1 MRVLWLDRVI
11 VGIQQVEHSQRIVQK
26 IDRPLFR
33 PLVPVVEFIIQSDC
47 RNFGN
52 ILRKSELS
60 LHVPDGP
67 VAVVAQVGA
76 ETGCAE
82 RVYFPAIVIVFRIIQ
97 VK

>member
-1 MRVLWLDRVI
+1 MAGIDRVI
-11 VGIQQVEHSQRIVQK
+11 VGIQQVEYSQRIVEE

-67 VAVVAQVGA
+67 VAVVSQIGA
-76 ETGCAE
+76 ETGRAE
-82 RVYFPAIVIVFRIIQ
+82 RIYFPAVVIVFRIIQ